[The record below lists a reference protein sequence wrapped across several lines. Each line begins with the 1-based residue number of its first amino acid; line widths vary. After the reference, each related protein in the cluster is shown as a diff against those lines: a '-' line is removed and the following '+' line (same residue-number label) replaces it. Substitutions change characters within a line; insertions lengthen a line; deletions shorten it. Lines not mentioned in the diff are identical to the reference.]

1 MTGTLRVNIDS
12 NMFPTIGTPGN
23 PKDDAKLPKDVRREY
38 KVGYA
43 NNTGMIDTILSKY
56 DTDFGFDKISGSLYV
71 SSKDDFSG
79 NFEFTDE
86 VLRTYKFLGM
96 DISDDFRAVI
106 PIGSGYVIVG
116 DMFDRD
122 ALKYY
127 LDSHTEYHP
136 DLKNLIDSID
146 EMDVRKIATAMK
158 TGTMYSI
165 SKGVSMDINDT
176 ADYSESIVNY
186 FKGLGEELASSNS
199 NVGKEATLFS
209 SIILNLVHNKESVVN
224 AVSRG
229 MSDLDETALAQ
240 QFFSLLTQYW
250 GFVMDNY
257 SRTVTALSC
266 LDLWTYYGKRMMG
279 ERAFNERL
287 VTKNA
292 FELVDNITGEI
303 LEDRNISFTGVT
315 RNLSVIGKYVEL
327 SSLSEEVKSMGSD
340 LGKSLFS
347 SSLSDNILDIMQSM
361 VPEEDFDYGVDGFT
375 GLSLEEAQAFSI
387 LDSLRYIDEDA
398 EFSKET
404 YDMTDPEQRGL
415 YVRSAIKAYERNF
428 REFKPVRSY
437 DVTERMADLVE
448 NVGVESVKLTPI
460 DKNDP
465 DEYNPTDLVTA
476 TEKEMKI
483 NYDIQSM
490 KKAFNLVRRSL
501 EKVVKSF

>member
-1 MTGTLRVNIDS
+1 
-12 NMFPTIGTPGN
+12 
-23 PKDDAKLPKDVRREY
+23 
-38 KVGYA
+38 
-43 NNTGMIDTILSKY
+43 
-56 DTDFGFDKISGSLYV
+56 
-71 SSKDDFSG
+71 
-79 NFEFTDE
+79 
-86 VLRTYKFLGM
+86 
-96 DISDDFRAVI
+96 
-106 PIGSGYVIVG
+106 
-116 DMFDRD
+116 
-122 ALKYY
+122 
-127 LDSHTEYHP
+127 
-136 DLKNLIDSID
+136 
-146 EMDVRKIATAMK
+146 
-158 TGTMYSI
+158 
-165 SKGVSMDINDT
+165 
-176 ADYSESIVNY
+176 
-186 FKGLGEELASSNS
+186 
-199 NVGKEATLFS
+199 
-209 SIILNLVHNKESVVN
+209 
-224 AVSRG
+224 
-229 MSDLDETALAQ
+229 
-240 QFFSLLTQYW
+240 
-250 GFVMDNY
+250 
-257 SRTVTALSC
+257 
-266 LDLWTYYGKRMMG
+266 MMG

-476 TEKEMKI
+476 TEKEMEI

-501 EKVVKSF
+501 GKVVKSF